1 MEGTNKLSPTK
12 NLSMPSGNVHDIR
25 YLYTVIA
32 ALKRRGGRIASG
44 PIIGGGRSIAFEYF
58 RKVIN
63 DYNDAKA
70 SRYGLS
76 FKPRELSIEVVKH
89 VVSELKSLKL
99 IRSENN
105 HLVLSNDGENVA
117 LLIERKDSDE
127 LKKLFAKL
135 MLENYSIFESFLK
148 RLKEISGGKG
158 LPVPSINS
166 PVFGRCG
173 EDPIRIA
180 ECYITIIKETCP
192 NLVLNP
198 ERLYAEVE
206 EANIVSLGKR
216 TERINRLQAII
227 ERYVIAEAFSPSIKS
242 RRVYDFVRSRTSFL
256 EFTNY
261 AIFDFEGFP
270 AEVTYLIS
278 DFNPAFAQIVRM
290 VEYANGSIYMNHPS
304 FEEMVEPFK
313 NSVIR
318 AYNAKKDEFGYA
330 KIADVRDLVCKE
342 LRISD
347 NLFDAYL
354 KRLYQ
359 EEPHWLSFTYSG
371 AKDIITEKRLPIVFE
386 KPVRELF
393 TLLKINQRR

>member
-1 MEGTNKLSPTK
+1 MEGTKK
-12 NLSMPSGNVHDIR
+12 LSMPSGNVHDIR

-32 ALKRRGGRIASG
+32 ALKQRSGRVEGS
-44 PIIGGGRSIAFEYF
+44 PRTFEYF
-58 RKVIN
+58 RKAIN

-70 SRYGLS
+70 GRYGLS
-76 FKPRELSIEVVKH
+76 FKPTEVNIEVVKH
-89 VVSELKSLKL
+89 VVAELKGLKL
-99 IRSENN
+99 IRSENK

-117 LLIERKDSDE
+117 LLIGRRDSDE
-127 LKKLFAKL
+127 LKQIFARL
-135 MLENYSIFESFLK
+135 MLGNYNIFESFLK
-148 RLKEISGGKG
+148 RLKEISGSKG
-158 LPVPSINS
+158 LPVPVISS
-166 PVFGRCG
+166 GVFDRCE

-180 ECYITIIKETCP
+180 EGYINIIKETCP
-192 NLVLNP
+192 ELVLNP
-198 ERLYAEVE
+198 ERLHGILE
-206 EANIVSLGKR
+206 EANIASLGKR
-216 TERINRLQAII
+216 TEKIKRIESIT

-261 AIFDFEGFP
+261 AIFDFEGFK

-278 DFNPAFAQIVRM
+278 DFKPAFVQTVRA
-290 VEYANGSIYMNHPS
+290 VEYANGSIYINHPS
-304 FEEMVEPFK
+304 FEEILEPLK
-313 NSVIR
+313 DSIIG

-330 KIADVRDLVCKE
+330 RIADVRDLVCRE
-342 LRISD
+342 LIISD

-371 AKDIITEKRLPIVFE
+371 AGDIITEKCLPIVFE

-393 TLLKINQRR
+393 TLLRINQRR